1 MAKTHERSIAKRAA
15 SKRARTHLQ
24 VQKAQMDVHSGG
36 VHCHWKD
43 WENKSYTGQDGYHD
57 HVFVVG
63 GKLVRTDWGGQH
75 RHPIMENGAVGS
87 QLQPHTHDIFI
98 GDELYVVEP
107 GGAHNHT
114 EGWDKDMPDMMLPG
128 GEHRHTV
135 EIDGVTYES
144 ITPNDVLSVNIRKG
158 LNLGIQSLIL
168 SKDRFLTFEKASQKA
183 EVLGLELKKFEERE
197 EAFVFIQRDHGKFKE
212 LSLQTITLEDGVD
225 AVIGVLNEDAGE
237 PDVTLTPQAVIQ
249 PPKMNGQTKPEAE
262 EQPPAA
268 KVEIEMPNGVEIEI
282 EAFDQVQQ
290 AQVLGYVTMS
300 EEQASSLKNLKDEF
314 AGQVKALKTV
324 IDVIASPVTEF
335 IDKWIEKASENHATA
350 ALLDRVNTELVLMAD
365 ALSEV
370 NLGVEV
376 GIEKSLQEELA
387 KVENN
392 DQLAFALR
400 TLNDVLVPVMKIFED
415 TSFERFHQL
424 CKATHLST
432 SLLVK
437 KNLSIEKALIPMDD
451 MAREELKIA
460 QEARS
465 KKWGIEIVAGSAL
478 TFPSGFP
485 TDLNDYGDP
494 VNLKFPFDTEERAA
508 NARVRFKQF
517 ANDIYSKEDS
527 KMVVHNRIVAKE
539 LEFGINVTIDEN
551 DPLDMLLSDH
561 FWEAEGVNIVSEKS
575 ESDVEK
581 NWFVP
586 ILKASEEERTV
597 FGIVL
602 EPNVTDLH
610 KDTYDEDAVIKAAH
624 HFMENMQNI
633 GKNHTQIINGDV
645 KILES
650 YVAPVDMS
658 LETPA
663 GKVKIKKNTWL
674 MKVRI
679 IAEDI
684 WQQVKKGELTGFSI
698 GALAQVTSLEE
709 E

>member
-15 SKRARTHLQ
+15 SKRARTHSSH
-24 VQKAQMDVHSGG
+24 VQKAQMDVSSGG

-43 WENKSYTGQDGYHD
+43 WENKNFTGQDGYHD

-63 GKLVRTDWGGQH
+63 GKLVRTNWDGNH
-75 RHPIMENGAVGS
+75 RHQVNEKEVGP
-87 QLQPHTHDIFI
+87 QLAAHNHDIFI
-98 GDELYVVEP
+98 GEDLYVVEP
-107 GGAHNHT
+107 GGAHSHT
-114 EGWDKDMPDMMLPG
+114 EGFDKEMPDMILPG

-144 ITPNDVLSVNIRKG
+144 ITPADVLSVNVRKSM
-158 LNLGIQSLIL
+158 NLGIQSLVL

-183 EVLGLELKKFEERE
+183 EALGLELKKFEERE
-197 EAFVFIQRDHGKFKE
+197 DAFVFIQRDHGKFKE

-225 AVIGVLNEDAGE
+225 AVIGVLNADAGLS
-237 PDVTLTPQAVIQ
+237 DVTLTPGAVTQ
-249 PPKMNGQTKPEAE
+249 PPVTPGQ
-262 EQPPAA
+262 A
-268 KVEIEMPNGVEIEI
+268 KVEIEMPGVEIEI
-282 EAFDQVQQ
+282 ETFDKVQQ
-290 AQVLGYVTMS
+290 TQTLGYVTMS
-300 EEQASSLKNLKDEF
+300 EEEAGSLKNLKDEF
-314 AGQVKALKTV
+314 AKQVQALKAV

-335 IDKWIEKASENHATA
+335 IDGWISKASENQATT
-350 ALLDRVNTELVLMAD
+350 ALLDRVNTELVLMSE
-365 ALSEV
+365 ALQSLD
-370 NLGVEV
+370 LGVEV
-376 GIEKSLQEELA
+376 SLEKSLQDELSTIESNEHLGA
-387 KVENN
+387 
-392 DQLAFALR
+392 ALQ
-400 TLNDVLVPVMKIFED
+400 TLNDVLHPVMKLFED
-415 TSFERFHQL
+415 TSFERFHLL

-432 SLLVK
+432 SRLFK
-437 KNLSIEKALIPMDD
+437 QHLSIDKSLVPMDD

-465 KKWGIEIVAGSAL
+465 KKWGIEIVPGSSL
-478 TFPSGFP
+478 TFPAGFP

-494 VNLKFPFDTEERAA
+494 VNLKFPFESEERAS
-508 NARVRFKQF
+508 NARTRFKQF

-527 KMVVHNRIVAKE
+527 KMVVHNRIVARE
-539 LEFGINVTIDEN
+539 LELGIQVTIDES
-551 DPLDMLLSDH
+551 DALDMMLSDH
-561 FWEAEGVNIVSEKS
+561 FWEAQGVNIITEKS
-575 ESDVEK
+575 ANDVEK

-650 YVAPVDMS
+650 YCAPVDMN
-658 LETPA
+658 LETPS

-684 WQQVKKGELTGFSI
+684 WQQVKKGEITGFSI
-698 GALAQVTSLEE
+698 GALAQVTDLKE
-709 E
+709 

>member
-1 MAKTHERSIAKRAA
+1 MTKNTERSIAKRAN
-15 SKRARTHLQ
+15 KRARTHLQ
-24 VQKAQMDVHSGG
+24 IQKGQMDVHSGG

-43 WENKSYTGQDGYHD
+43 WENKNYTGQDGYHD

-63 GKLVRTDWGGQH
+63 GKLVRTGWGGEH
-75 RHPIMENGAVGS
+75 RHPISADGSVGA
-87 QLQPHTHDIFI
+87 QMQPHSHDIFI

-114 EGWDKDMPDMMLPG
+114 EGWDREMPDMMLPG
-128 GEHRHTV
+128 GQHRHTV

-144 ITPNDVLSVNIRKG
+144 ITPDDVLSVNIRKSF
-158 LNLGIQSLIL
+158 NLGIQSLIL

-183 EVLGLELKKFEERE
+183 ETLGLELKKFEERE
-197 EAFVFIQRDHGKFKE
+197 DSFVFIQRDHGKFKE
-212 LSLQTITLEDGVD
+212 LSLQTITLEDGVE
-225 AVIGVLNEDAGE
+225 AVIGVLNADAGE
-237 PDVTLTPQAVIQ
+237 SDVTLTPGAVSQGTPDNQ
-249 PPKMNGQTKPEAE
+249 PAPSNK
-262 EQPPAA
+262 
-268 KVEIEMPNGVEIEI
+268 IEL

-290 AQVLGYVTMS
+290 TQTLGYVTMS
-300 EEQASSLKNLKDEF
+300 EEEVGMLKNLKDEF
-314 AGQVKALKTV
+314 AKQVQALKAV
-324 IDVIASPVTEF
+324 VDVIAAPVTEF
-335 IDKWIEKASENHATA
+335 IDGWIEKATENQAVT
-350 ALLDRVNTELVLMAD
+350 ALLDRVNTELVLMSE
-365 ALSEV
+365 ALQEV
-370 NLGVEV
+370 NLGVQV
-376 GIEKSLQEELA
+376 SLEKSLQEELN
-387 KVENN
+387 KIENN
-392 DQLAFALR
+392 EHLAFALK
-400 TLNDVLVPVMKIFED
+400 TLNDVLMPVMDLFAD

-432 SLLVK
+432 TLLVK

-451 MAREELKIA
+451 MTREELKIA
-460 QEARS
+460 QEGRS
-465 KKWGIEIVAGSAL
+465 AKWGIEIVSGSSL

-494 VNLKFPFDTEERAA
+494 VNLKFPFDSEERAA

-517 ANDIYSKEDS
+517 ANDIYAKEQS
-527 KMVVHNRIVAKE
+527 KMVVHNRIVARE
-539 LEFGINVTIDEN
+539 LELGIHVTLDEN
-551 DPLDMLLSDH
+551 DELDKLLADK
-561 FWEAEGVNIVSEKS
+561 FWEADGVTVVSEK
-575 ESDVEK
+575 DVEK

-610 KDTYDEDAVIKAAH
+610 KDTYDDDAVIKAAH

-633 GKNHTQIINGDV
+633 GKNHTQIINGEV

-650 YVAPVDMS
+650 YVAPVDMN
-658 LETPA
+658 LETPS

-679 IAEDI
+679 ISEEI

-698 GALAQVTSLEE
+698 GALAQVTDLKE
-709 E
+709 